1 MTVKDQINLH
11 SHLEKK
17 IGQVTVLEKEQRFIY
32 YLITK
37 AKATERPTYDN
48 LKASLE
54 DMKKHC
60 VVHCVQ
66 TLAMPQLGCGHD
78 KLVWNEVKT
87 TIREVFANTKIHI
100 TVYVLE
106 SQKKLPC
113 EDCTQGNC
121 MRII

>member
-11 SHLEKK
+11 SLLEKK

-60 VVHCVQ
+60 VVHGIQ

-78 KLVWNEVKT
+78 RLVWKEVKT
-87 TIREVFANTKIHI
+87 IIREVFANTKIHI

-106 SQKKLPC
+106 LQK
-113 EDCTQGNC
+113 NYHV
-121 MRII
+121 RIVHKEIV

>member
-11 SHLEKK
+11 SVLEKK
-17 IGQVTVLEKEQRFIY
+17 IGQVAVLEKGKRFIY

-60 VVHCVQ
+60 VVHGVQ
-66 TLAMPQLGCGHD
+66 TLAMPQLGCGLD
-78 KLVWNEVKT
+78 SLEWEEVKT
-87 TIREVFANTKIHI
+87 IICEVFANTNIHI

-106 SQKKLPC
+106 SQK
-113 EDCTQGNC
+113 NYHV
-121 MRII
+121 RIVHKEIV